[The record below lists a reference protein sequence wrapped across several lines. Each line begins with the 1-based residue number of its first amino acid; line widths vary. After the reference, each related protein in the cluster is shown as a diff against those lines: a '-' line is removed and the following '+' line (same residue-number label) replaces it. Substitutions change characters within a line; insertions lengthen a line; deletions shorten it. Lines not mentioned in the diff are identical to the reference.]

1 MRRYTPRGSQVTKFQ
16 RTTFTLSTTGS
27 TTTPGKFGLAA
38 AGQLY
43 LLLGLSARDL
53 LHRMIPNKKE
63 VNGSVY
69 SKPCSVA
76 TGNIT
81 ETGAVF
87 EEACAVLK
95 EGKGF
100 QPK

>member
-1 MRRYTPRGSQVTKFQ
+1 
-16 RTTFTLSTTGS
+16 
-27 TTTPGKFGLAA
+27 
-38 AGQLY
+38 
-43 LLLGLSARDL
+43 
-53 LHRMIPNKKE
+53 MIPNKKK

-69 SKPCSVA
+69 SKPCSMTA
-76 TGNIT
+76 GNIT

>member
-1 MRRYTPRGSQVTKFQ
+1 
-16 RTTFTLSTTGS
+16 
-27 TTTPGKFGLAA
+27 
-38 AGQLY
+38 
-43 LLLGLSARDL
+43 
-53 LHRMIPNKKE
+53 MIPNKKE
-63 VNGSVY
+63 VNGSVH

>member
-1 MRRYTPRGSQVTKFQ
+1 
-16 RTTFTLSTTGS
+16 
-27 TTTPGKFGLAA
+27 
-38 AGQLY
+38 
-43 LLLGLSARDL
+43 
-53 LHRMIPNKKE
+53 MIPNEKK

-76 TGNIT
+76 AGNIT
-81 ETGAVF
+81 ETGGVF

-95 EGKGF
+95 EWKGF